1 MAMTYLFALC
11 GSRAAM
17 HARLIVGYER
27 QPTAQ
32 TKCVL
37 PAMAMGGIAAGMA
50 TVLTMAEAF

>member
-1 MAMTYLFALC
+1 MAMLYLFAIRD
-11 GSRAAM
+11 SRAAM
-17 HARLIVGYER
+17 HARPNVGYER